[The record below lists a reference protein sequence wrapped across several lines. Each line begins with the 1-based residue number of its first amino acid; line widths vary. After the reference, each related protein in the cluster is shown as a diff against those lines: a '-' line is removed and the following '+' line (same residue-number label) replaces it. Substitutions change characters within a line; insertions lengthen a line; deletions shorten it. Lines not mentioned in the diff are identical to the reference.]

1 MSIKQNILLIINPAA
16 GRQSAK
22 YKLFKIVDLLSR
34 NDCKTTIFT
43 TSGKGD
49 AAKIVRDNCAD
60 AHKIICCGGDGTMNE
75 VIEGLMTA
83 KLKIPIGYIPTGTMN
98 DLAHA
103 LNLSTRTKKALY
115 DISNGNVRDHD
126 IGSFNNNQYF
136 SYVASFGAFIKTAYT
151 TPQWIKNLIG
161 RIAYF
166 FHSLLQIGDIRPHAV
181 KVIADGVEIAGDF
194 IYGSVSNS
202 TVIGG
207 GSIKFTKAGV
217 SFDDGLFEVMLI
229 RNPTTP
235 EGLSNIISG
244 VLKQKYDVRYMRFF
258 KAKKLIFIFDKE
270 TDWTIDGEYAGSHST
285 VYIENQQRA
294 ASIISGC

>member
-1 MSIKQNILLIINPAA
+1 VEVKQNILLIINPAA
-16 GRQSAK
+16 GRKSAK
-22 YKLFKIVDLLSR
+22 FKIFKIVDLLSR

-43 TSGKGD
+43 TSRKGD
-49 AAKIVRDNCAD
+49 AVNIVKENGSE
-60 AHKIICCGGDGTMNE
+60 AHKIICCGGDGTLNE
-75 VIEGLMTA
+75 VITGLMTA

-115 DISNGNVRDHD
+115 DISNGYIRDHD
-126 IGSFNNNQYF
+126 IGSFNNDQYF
-136 SYVASFGAFIKTAYT
+136 SYVASFGAFIKTAYA
-151 TPQWIKNLIG
+151 TPQWIKNLTG

-166 FHSLLQIGDIRPHAV
+166 FHSLLQIGDIRPHTV
-181 KVIADGVEIAGDF
+181 KVIADGKEIEGDF

-217 SFDDGLFEVMLI
+217 NFDDGLFEVMLI

-270 TDWTIDGEYAGSHST
+270 TDWTIDGEYAGSHNT
-285 VYIENQQRA
+285 VYIENQQCA